1 MLERLW
7 PMSYGLQICR
17 GTTMWLEHLGLV
29 GTTVAAVNGVLAI
42 TIALMPRGSQVAKV
56 RIGALAFVLGLL
68 ALIAAL
74 YPHSPSGVP
83 QQAAAEG
90 DVRSTLDGFIRDG
103 TALLRQI
110 KDPQQSLPN
119 KQADLWAQQAELF
132 LRERLGEPYVV
143 RYRADLTEMFSESEV
158 PAERLGYWRAVRN
171 RVINLQKVSAEFPLP
186 Q

>member
-1 MLERLW
+1 
-7 PMSYGLQICR
+7 
-17 GTTMWLEHLGLV
+17 MWLEHLGLA
-29 GTTVAAVNGVLAI
+29 GTAIAVVNGVLAI

-68 ALIAAL
+68 AVVAAL
-74 YPHSPSGVP
+74 YPKSPPGEPP
-83 QQAAAEG
+83 QAVAEG
-90 DVRSTLDGFIRDG
+90 NVRGTLDGFIRDG

-119 KQADLWAQQAELF
+119 KQADMWAQQAEVF

-143 RYRADLTEMFSESEV
+143 RYRTDLTEMFSDAEV

-171 RVINLQKVSAEFPLP
+171 RVINLQKVSAEFPPP

>member
-1 MLERLW
+1 
-7 PMSYGLQICR
+7 
-17 GTTMWLEHLGLV
+17 MWLEHLGLV
-29 GTTVAAVNGVLAI
+29 GTTVAVVNGVLAI
-42 TIALMPRGSQVAKV
+42 TIALMPRGNQVAKV

-68 ALIAAL
+68 ALVAAL
-74 YPHSPSGVP
+74 YPKAPPGQP
-83 QQAAAEG
+83 QLAVAEG
-90 DVRSTLDGFIRDG
+90 DVRGTLDGFIRDG

-119 KQADLWAQQAELF
+119 AQADMWAQQAEVF

-143 RYRADLTEMFSESEV
+143 RYRTDLTEMFSDAEV

-171 RVINLQKVSAEFPLP
+171 RVINLQKVSAEFPPP